1 MFLVC
6 GEALMDVFAQGDTE
20 TGMALDAR
28 IGGSPLNVAIGLAR
42 LGQRVQF
49 LGGLSRGFLGDRLRR
64 ALVAEGVD
72 LTLAASLDAPTTLSL
87 VGLDACGSASY
98 AFYGEG
104 CADRMLQ
111 AQHLVHPRPEVL
123 ALHFGSYTMVVEPTA
138 GTQRLLIEQTSTE
151 CVISYDPNIRLNVE
165 PDRARWVS
173 TADWM
178 ARRAHVFKVSSED
191 LEQLYPGKP
200 ARAVA
205 DGWLALGVRVVV
217 VTRGSEG
224 ALAFTHRD
232 AVGLPAS
239 PVAVVDT
246 VGAGDSFQAAMLC
259 WLAEQNLLSI
269 HGVSSLSGERLLA
282 MLGFASNAAAIT
294 CTRRG
299 AELPRRLELPPA
311 PLEARSRA

>member
-6 GEALMDVFAQGDTE
+6 GEALMDVFAQGDTD

-72 LTLAASLDAPTTLSL
+72 LTMAAALDAPTTLSL
-87 VGLDACGSASY
+87 VGLDASGSASY

-111 AQHLVHPRPEVL
+111 TQHLVHPRPDVQ

-138 GTQRLLIEQTSTE
+138 GTQRLLIEQTSTD

-178 ARRAHVFKVSSED
+178 ARRAHVFKVSAED

-200 ARAVA
+200 ARAIA
-205 DGWLALGVRVVV
+205 EGWLALGVRVVV

-232 AVGLPAS
+232 AVSMPAS
-239 PVAVVDT
+239 LASTVAVVDT

-269 HGVSSLSGERLLA
+269 PGVSSLSGEQLLA

-294 CTRRG
+294 CTRR
-299 AELPRRLELPPA
+299 AADLPRRWELPPA
-311 PLEARSRA
+311 PLDG